1 MIPPRL
7 VDAAQDTDKAKT
19 RGAPGAVRDK
29 GKGKGKERG
38 TDLAAAAIKK
48 DKGKQ
53 KAEPA
58 DSEESA
64 EEARISKLLEEME
77 ARQMAS
83 LLGLV
88 GLHHVGMGGPVASG
102 SGMQKH
108 SRRQVEEDEIMAVT
122 LEAGLLQDLVS

>member
-1 MIPPRL
+1 M
-7 VDAAQDTDKAKT
+7 ANT
-19 RGAPGAVRDK
+19 RVAPGKEPDK
-29 GKGKGKERG
+29 GKGIEGRSKGKEQAK
-38 TDLAAAAIKK
+38 DLAASAMKK
-48 DKGKQ
+48 DKGKWN
-53 KAEPA
+53 AEPT
-58 DSEESA
+58 DDEESP
-64 EEARISKLLEEME
+64 EEAHISKLVKEME